1 MKISEFRKKSVP
13 QHLLLAALL
22 VLLSLPVLTSW
33 LQTLWQRPLDHN
45 LIQLGGA
52 TVLLFAL
59 LNGFKRETLKKK
71 LTGLSLLNT
80 SWTGLALLT
89 GVLLAH
95 ALFDFLHI
103 KSLYW
108 MSYLGILAFSGWTL
122 LGFQRFLH
130 CLPYFLFSAFLLPV
144 VNAEI
149 HTAISLPLQLV
160 STWMATQ
167 FSALFIPLTYHQN
180 MMYIKGETFEITAD
194 CSGLQSWV
202 GFIFAGLL
210 KQLFEGLQKLEL
222 ALLIP
227 ISLIL
232 ALFLN
237 GIRLCVTALVAYFAS
252 ADQALA
258 IHTNLDYVL
267 LPIGFYLIWE
277 SGHWLKAR
285 FPGKTG
291 KPNSN
296 TAHPASPGKNSL
308 ITGITAC
315 LFFCVIAFHWVVN
328 VPLTPPTPA
337 SLSVPNQLAGWQGSE
352 LALSEAEKKSL
363 AGAQIVNRAYHR
375 HSQRLLLTV
384 LQSESPEYIHNFWG
398 CLVGQGLQPKQVAQF
413 KLTLN
418 QRVYAIPVIQYE
430 YEGRLYYEALWYQWD
445 SGITASRWQWY
456 KAVLQS
462 RFGKPQSDWKVVT
475 VTMPLPPQSVTES
488 RKRHIETLQDFSTL
502 VLSTLHRKP

>member
-1 MKISEFRKKSVP
+1 MKISDLRKKLTLDG
-13 QHLLLAALL
+13 LLLAVLL

-33 LQTLWQRPLDHN
+33 LETLWQRPLDHN

-52 TVLLFAL
+52 IVLLFAL
-59 LNGFKRETLKKK
+59 LNSFKREALKKA
-71 LTGLSLLNT
+71 LTGSPLLNT
-80 SWTGLALLT
+80 SWIGLALLS
-89 GVLLAH
+89 GVLLVH

-149 HTAISLPLQLV
+149 HTAISLPLQLA
-160 STWMATQ
+160 STWLATQ

-210 KQLFEGLQKLEL
+210 KHLFEGLQKLEL

-237 GIRLCVTALVAYFAS
+237 SVRLCLTALVAYFAS

-267 LPIGFYLIWE
+267 LPLGFYLIWE

-285 FPGKTG
+285 FPVKGEE
-291 KPNSN
+291 PNPDK
-296 TAHPASPGKNSL
+296 AHPASSAKNRL

-315 LFFCVIAFHWVVN
+315 LFLCVIVFHWVVN
-328 VPLTPPTPA
+328 VPLNHPTPTT
-337 SLSVPNQLAGWQGSE
+337 LSVPHHLADWQGSE

-363 AGAQIVNRAYHR
+363 AGAQIINRAYHR
-375 HSQRLLLTV
+375 PNQRVLLTV
-384 LQSESPEYIHNFWG
+384 LQSDSPEYIHNFWG
-398 CLVGQGLQPKQVAQF
+398 CLVGQGLQPKQVAQL

-418 QRVYAIPVIQYE
+418 QRVYAIPVLQYE
-430 YEGRLYYEALWYQWD
+430 YEGRQYYEALWYQWD

-456 KAVLQS
+456 QAVLQS
-462 RFGKPQSDWKVVT
+462 RFGKPPSGWKIVT
-475 VTMPLPPQSVTES
+475 VTMPLPLQNPTES
-488 RKRHIETLQDFSTL
+488 RQDDISILQDFSALMLKTL
-502 VLSTLHRKP
+502 SPNP